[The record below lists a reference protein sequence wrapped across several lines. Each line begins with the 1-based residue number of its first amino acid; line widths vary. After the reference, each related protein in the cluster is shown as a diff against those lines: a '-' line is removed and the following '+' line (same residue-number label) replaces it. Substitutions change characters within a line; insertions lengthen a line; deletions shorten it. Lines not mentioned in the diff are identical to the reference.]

1 MLGLIIG
8 LVIIGY
14 ELISSKPEDMA
25 TIQAFSTGNIGY
37 IQTGTTLLAS
47 DLYYRP
53 EGFKI
58 GEFQAYLL
66 GGWYQF
72 INGKHHGYMNLMMY
86 ENYPLPQH
94 ISTIQNTSYGGDTN
108 EQKVAKYI
116 QNFIVLEPEA
126 INENML
132 KKPVSTLPQVD
143 LIDQFKLGCLDSAFL
158 LVDDFCQYNL
168 EQFAK
173 HSYQYDIIYDFTIFV
188 SLFQHIQ
195 TLSGSITHEV
205 CESVV
210 NYEMLSGKPDNKL
223 DALVEKCNEKV
234 QKTHQSLLKRKQ
246 FEKEIT
252 TTLLPTIDQDTL
264 RNQFKLVS
272 SMQLLQTQ
280 IMDNKIDITFL
291 NSYYDYVKLMLAS
304 SQLDQFTIDVIYKFH
319 NQFLLKGLLDLQNV
333 VNLDTVT
340 DLQNSME
347 KIDRLNVG
355 DSANGVVGLKGRI
368 SSGLVLPTDYTE
380 EHPSL
385 GAEELNTDSNNQS
398 EVDTSIIN
406 DLIGA
411 VDSTIED
418 TLNSGGSDT
427 IINTTPVETSN
438 QNPNT
443 DGQEDL
449 NSYQPQKSTS
459 YNPSNLDTQEKTL
472 VSDRMFNNLGIKPDL
487 VLVKGDKYFVER
499 SYQGFV
505 FSAILDKN
513 NNRRLNP
520 IYVKIDEVRTLV
532 PGFMLDLMDYDRY
545 AQVKFLKN
553 PEQYVRQATQ

>member
-25 TIQAFSTGNIGY
+25 TTQAFSTGNIGY

-173 HSYQYDIIYDFTIFV
+173 HSYQYDIIYDFTNFE

-505 FSAILDKN
+505 FSATLDKN

-520 IYVKIDEVRTLV
+520 IYVKIDEVRTLI

>member
-8 LVIIGY
+8 LVILGY
-14 ELISSKPEDMA
+14 EMLSTKPEDMV
-25 TIQAFSTGNIGY
+25 TQAYATGNIGY
-37 IQTGTTLLAS
+37 VQTGNTLLAT
-47 DLYYRP
+47 DMYYRP

-58 GEFQAYLL
+58 GDFDAYLL

-72 INGKHHGYMNLMMY
+72 IEGKHLGYTNLMMY

-94 ISTIQNTSYGGDTN
+94 ISTPQNTTYGGDTN

-116 QNFIVLEPEA
+116 QNFIVLEPAA
-126 INENML
+126 INDNML
-132 KKPVSTLPQVD
+132 KKPTPSLPQVD
-143 LIDQFKLGCLDSAFL
+143 LIDQFKLGCLDSAVL
-158 LVDDFCQYNL
+158 LIDDFCQYNL

-173 HSYQYDIIYDFTIFV
+173 HSYQYDIIYDYTNFE

-195 TLSGSITHEV
+195 TLSGAITNDV

-210 NYEMLSGKPDNKL
+210 NYEMLSGKPDAKL
-223 DALVEKCNEKV
+223 STLITKCNERV
-234 QKTHQSLLKRKQ
+234 QKTHQSLVKRKQ

-252 TTLLPTIDQDTL
+252 TTLLPTIDQDNL

-280 IMDNKIDITFL
+280 IMDNKIDVVFL
-291 NSYYDYVKLMLAS
+291 NSYYEYVKLMLAS
-304 SQLDQFTIDVIYKFH
+304 PQLDQFSLDVIYKYH
-319 NQFLLKGLLDLQNV
+319 NQFLLKGLLELQNV

-340 DLQNSME
+340 DLQNSIE

-368 SSGLVLPTDYTE
+368 SSGLVLATDYSV

-385 GAEELNTDSNNQS
+385 EGDQLDAEANSQS
-398 EVDTSIIN
+398 GVDTTIID

-411 VDSTIED
+411 VDSTIEN
-418 TLNSGGSDT
+418 TLSGATVDKT
-427 IINTTPVETSN
+427 PTETPVK
-438 QNPNT
+438 NPNT
-443 DGQEDL
+443 NTQDDL
-449 NSYQPQKSTS
+449 NNYQPSKPTS
-459 YNPSNLDTQEKTL
+459 YNPTISNLDAQDRTL
-472 VSDRMFNNLGIKPDL
+472 VSDRMFNNLGLRPELIIA
-487 VLVKGDKYFVER
+487 KGDKYFVER
-499 SYQGFV
+499 NYQGFV
-505 FSAILDKN
+505 FSAILDKS
-513 NNRRLNP
+513 NNRKLSP
-520 IYVKIDEVRTLV
+520 IYVKIDEVRTLI